1 MEQVEKLMKE
11 IKRLEE
17 KLSKEHFRG
26 LVDQA
31 GRKRDERK
39 LNKLRKELEQ
49 IKEGEKGKKK

>member
-1 MEQVEKLMKE
+1 MEQVEKLEKE

-31 GRKRDERK
+31 GRRRDEKK
-39 LNKLRKELEQ
+39 LSKLRKELEQ
-49 IKEGEKGKKK
+49 IRQMEKGKKK